1 MAMKIAVCV
10 RAIQVGGASRRAVH
24 LSRLFA
30 EAGHAVTLVVEQP
43 PTSPLADEAQG
54 HAVVALSQRPWES
67 EAGVVRRTTTFFRS
81 QLFDI
86 VFLVTGQV
94 FASVQR
100 SVASLPD
107 ATALVPILCGDHE
120 SVYRRVMETAGFWNV
135 AVTISPLLQHTL
147 ASRLPQKPIHCLTT
161 GISLPSA
168 TELAGRVAWTLPL
181 RLLYVG
187 RLQGKKSVLLLPAV
201 LSACLSLELSVTLT
215 VIGEGEDRALLE
227 QACRAAGVAHLVTFC
242 GMQPHAAVYRAMQ
255 SHHMLLF
262 TSTYGEGLGQ
272 VLLEA
277 QANGCV
283 PIASRF
289 PGITDYAIADGETG
303 LLATVGDPHAFAEQI
318 ATLTAADRWQRYSHA
333 GFERARHIF
342 TFAEMGR
349 QYGELASAIGQGA
362 YPLPAL
368 RSQASPGVPHFS
380 RREHLPQALLPL
392 AMRLR
397 RFFRSHTAAGRDR
410 HACP

>member
-1 MAMKIAVCV
+1 MAMKIAICV

-43 PTSPLADEAQG
+43 PASPRTDEAQG
-54 HAVVALSQRPWES
+54 YAVVVLSQRLWES
-67 EAGVVRRTTTFFRS
+67 GEGVARRTTAFFRS
-81 QLFDI
+81 QSFDI

-161 GISLPSA
+161 GISRPSA

-201 LSACLSLELSVTLT
+201 LSACLSLELSVDLT
-215 VIGEGEDRALLE
+215 IIGDGEDRAPLE
-227 QACRAAGVAHLVTFC
+227 QACCDAGVAHLVTFC

-303 LLATVGDPHAFAEQI
+303 LLAAVGDPHAFAAQI
-318 ATLTAADRWQRYSHA
+318 AVLTAADRWQRYSHA
-333 GFERARHIF
+333 GIERTHRLF
-342 TFAEMGR
+342 SFAEMGR
-349 QYGELASAIGQGA
+349 QYGELVSAIGQGA
-362 YPLPAL
+362 YPLPAPRAKTPPCLL
-368 RSQASPGVPHFS
+368 RFP
-380 RREHLPQALLPL
+380 RRDHLPRALLPL

-397 RFFRSHTAAGRDR
+397 RFFRSRTAAGANRHDR
-410 HACP
+410 A